1 MARVLKDEIKLC
13 AHLPTKNCQIS
24 KNSAKIVLI
33 TLRRLIPRRLIF
45 ARLIFMWINFGRICG
60 FLISNLISE
69 KKAYSN
75 VNIIMK
81 KFPYSR
87 AKITGTA
94 LC

>member
-1 MARVLKDEIKLC
+1 MTRVLKDEIKLC

-24 KNSAKIVLI
+24 KNSAGIVLI

-45 ARLIFMWINFGRICG
+45 MWINFGRFCS
-60 FLISNLISE
+60 FLISNLISG

-75 VNIIMK
+75 VNIIRRK
-81 KFPYSR
+81 LPYSR
-87 AKITGTA
+87 AKMAGTA

>member
-45 ARLIFMWINFGRICG
+45 MWINFGRICG

-75 VNIIMK
+75 VNIIMR

>member
-45 ARLIFMWINFGRICG
+45 MWINFGRICG

-75 VNIIMK
+75 VNIIRR

>member
-1 MARVLKDEIKLC
+1 MTRVLKDEIKLC

-45 ARLIFMWINFGRICG
+45 MWINFGRICG

-75 VNIIMK
+75 VNIIRR